1 VFAAK
6 DKRPFV
12 WQINVTYD
20 APQRLGSHKIENL
33 VIAGAMNNVSAKTS
47 RRPAIYTDT
56 SSEYSHG

>member
-20 APQRLGSHKIENL
+20 APQFGSHKIENL
-33 VIAGAMNNVSAKTS
+33 VIVGAMNNVSAKTT
-47 RRPAIYTDT
+47 RRQAIHTDT
-56 SSEYSHG
+56 SSEYSHD